1 MGNRVFFFFWHEVE
15 ADLTAFKFKAKNVF
29 TVLSASPNYPPK
41 KFWDS
46 SECAPSGG
54 SNFRKAP
61 RRPVHSCCCLLQCTR
76 VSFSTSSGISL
87 IGKKS
92 DWSGS
97 DHCNSHRDLTCDC
110 IWSSA
115 SIRAS
120 GGRMRLYIPPRC
132 DEGFLFFFHSPN

>member
-1 MGNRVFFFFWHEVE
+1 MYSLFYLRLSIMHQRQALGLLGMRTVRR
-15 ADLTAFKFKAKNVF
+15 FK
-29 TVLSASPNYPPK
+29 L
-41 KFWDS
+41 
-46 SECAPSGG
+46 
-54 SNFRKAP
+54 P
-61 RRPVHSCCCLLQCTR
+61 RQPVYSCCCLLQCTR
-76 VSFSTSSGISL
+76 VSFSTSSGNSL

-92 DWSGS
+92 DWTGS

-132 DEGFLFFFHSPN
+132 DEGFFFFFTARTGAARWLNAEAKLCNNPP